1 MSERKYRAKEEIV
14 ADYDV
19 KIQYHKKC
27 IEALEAKKQRTL
39 NPQRR
44 PKKTSMKNVI
54 DLAKRRGLTIEQ
66 IVEKL
71 GLNIE
76 EKSE

>member
-1 MSERKYRAKEEIV
+1 MSERKYRTKEEII
-14 ADYDV
+14 ADYDM
-19 KIQYHKKC
+19 KIEYHKKC

-39 NPQRR
+39 NPVKK
-44 PKKTSMKNVI
+44 PKKPSMKNVI